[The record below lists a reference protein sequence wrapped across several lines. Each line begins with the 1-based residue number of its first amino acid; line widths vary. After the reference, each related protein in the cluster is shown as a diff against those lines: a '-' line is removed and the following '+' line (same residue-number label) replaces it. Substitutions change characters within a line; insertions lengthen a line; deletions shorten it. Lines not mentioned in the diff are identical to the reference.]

1 LNNLTVNPE
10 KFFESPPPENY
21 FNAKLLTK
29 ILINPA
35 KRNGSIFQNEA
46 SAFSEKAQNETSNKK
61 RNTQHV

>member
-1 LNNLTVNPE
+1 MSLIPSSRVCGWYPNSLRAFSMLNL
-10 KFFESPPPENY
+10 
-21 FNAKLLTK
+21 
-29 ILINPA
+29 NPA